1 MFPDLGSNPVHL
13 GIAFACSTYAAFVP
27 VPNITAATTSLSIYL
42 PPANVP
48 TVSLTYKVS
57 ILSPNVGGLKKAS
70 ERNLFHHLTVL
81 AFYQQRKSSKNI
93 ASGILQ
99 RYCAKSWQ
107 LLTNAVTFISS
118 PCLSMALLNSETT
131 SSPT

>member
-48 TVSLTYKVS
+48 TVSLTYKIL
-57 ILSPNVGGLKKAS
+57 ILSLNIRDFFLKKKS
-70 ERNLFHHLTVL
+70 KRNVLPHLTGF
-81 AFYQQRKSSKNI
+81 AFYQQRKSLKI
-93 ASGILQ
+93 
-99 RYCAKSWQ
+99 
-107 LLTNAVTFISS
+107 
-118 PCLSMALLNSETT
+118 
-131 SSPT
+131 